1 MVKTIQLSGFDER
14 KKFEIKLQV
23 SLRSNAL
30 KIKAQSKHPERF
42 DEYISQRES
51 RLRELVGT
59 AGEME
64 IFDGEKKIYP

>member
-1 MVKTIQLSGFDER
+1 MVKTINLTIFEER
-14 KKFEIKLQV
+14 KKFEIKLQA

-42 DEYISQRES
+42 DEYISQRDS
-51 RLRELVGT
+51 KIRELVGT
-59 AGEME
+59 AGEIE